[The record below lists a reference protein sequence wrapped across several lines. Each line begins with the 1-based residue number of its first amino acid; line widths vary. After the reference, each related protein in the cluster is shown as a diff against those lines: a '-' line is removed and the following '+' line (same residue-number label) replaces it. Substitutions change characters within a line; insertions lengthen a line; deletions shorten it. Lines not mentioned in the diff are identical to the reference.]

1 MFQKIAKHRANDA
14 SNDVHRPPL
23 LGGLKDSL
31 EVRVEHET
39 CTTIHGTHLEGIL
52 SQKKLDRVGRGGQK
66 RSLFGQNMA
75 SEASLGPWIMFSV
88 KLAPLALL
96 FLTNR
101 TSQLSTLLGNF
112 VYYWKKLYNTLFCSD
127 KNEPPAKVSRW
138 IFCSFPDPQWVLLQ
152 FSAGGQDVYQ
162 DLLFHHFVCK
172 VTPVHI
178 LLDLVYLHLAHLTIF
193 LRIFER
199 TKKNWSIPE
208 KILQN
213 AVQMCWPCVNRT
225 PESKVITKSHFCL
238 IFSL

>member
-1 MFQKIAKHRANDA
+1 MRRCIFALEPTKSKIQVFYRMQHY
-14 SNDVHRPPL
+14 RPYWRIL
-23 LGGLKDSL
+23 
-31 EVRVEHET
+31 RVI
-39 CTTIHGTHLEGIL
+39 CT
-52 SQKKLDRVGRGGQK
+52 SKLC
-66 RSLFGQNMA
+66 
-75 SEASLGPWIMFSV
+75 
-88 KLAPLALL
+88 
-96 FLTNR
+96 
-101 TSQLSTLLGNF
+101 TLLGNF
-112 VYYWKKLYNTLFCSD
+112 VHYWKKLYNTLFCSD

-213 AVQMCWPCVNRT
+213 AVQMCLVSCPTRWNLVGGGDP
-225 PESKVITKSHFCL
+225 I
-238 IFSL
+238 